1 MTALQ
6 LAMLSGATITAGLVM
21 LVAGLVPAPTHLKDA
36 IGRLQPRITLDT
48 LSMGEKA
55 DSEVRLG
62 RWAERH
68 LPAII
73 WGTAPEKDL
82 ALLGRTKA
90 TFYGSKLISGILGLL
105 VVPVIS
111 VATMLLGLPIP
122 IAVPV
127 LGSIGFAAIMWFLP
141 NSELRDQARKAR
153 EEFSYALVAFVEMVA
168 LERLSGATVPE
179 ALLRAA
185 DTGDSWVFQRLAT
198 VLRRTQYT
206 GQNPWDALADM
217 GHHYDLP
224 DLVDLADIM
233 RLAGADGTRIYSSLR
248 ARGAAMRNATLN
260 QQISRA
266 NADGERIAIPVT
278 LLVLVL
284 AITLVV
290 PAVLRMI

>member
-6 LAMLSGATITAGLVM
+6 LAMLAGATITAGLIL
-21 LVAGLVPAPTHLKDA
+21 LVAGFVPAPTHLKDA
-36 IGRLQPRITLDT
+36 IGRLQPRISLDT
-48 LSMGEKA
+48 PTGPA
-55 DSEVRLG
+55 VDAEVRLG

-68 LPAII
+68 LPAVI
-73 WGTAPEKDL
+73 WGVAPEKDL

-90 TFYGSKLISGILGLL
+90 AFYGSKLISGILGLL

-111 VATMLLGLPIP
+111 AATMMFGLPIP
-122 IAVPV
+122 VAVPV

-141 NSELRDQARKAR
+141 NSELRDQAAKAR
-153 EEFSYALVAFVEMVA
+153 DEFSYALVAFVEMVA

-217 GHHYDLP
+217 GHHYDLT

-233 RLAGADGTRIYSSLR
+233 RLAGADGTRVYSSLR

-266 NADGERIAIPVT
+266 NADGERIAVPVA

>member
-6 LAMLSGATITAGLVM
+6 LAMLAGATITAGLIL
-21 LVAGLVPAPTHLKDA
+21 LVAGFVPAPTHLKDA
-36 IGRLQPRITLDT
+36 IGRLQPRISLDT
-48 LSMGEKA
+48 PTGPA
-55 DSEVRLG
+55 VDAEVRLG
-62 RWAERH
+62 RWAERR
-68 LPAII
+68 LPAVI
-73 WGTAPEKDL
+73 WGVAPEKDL

-90 TFYGSKLISGILGLL
+90 AFYGSKLISGILGLL

-111 VATMLLGLPIP
+111 AATMMFGLPIP
-122 IAVPV
+122 VAVPV

-141 NSELRDQARKAR
+141 NSELRDQAAKAR
-153 EEFSYALVAFVEMVA
+153 DEFSYALVAFVEMVA

-217 GHHYDLP
+217 GHHYDLT

-233 RLAGADGTRIYSSLR
+233 RLAGADGTRVYSSLR

-266 NADGERIAIPVT
+266 NADGERIAVPVA